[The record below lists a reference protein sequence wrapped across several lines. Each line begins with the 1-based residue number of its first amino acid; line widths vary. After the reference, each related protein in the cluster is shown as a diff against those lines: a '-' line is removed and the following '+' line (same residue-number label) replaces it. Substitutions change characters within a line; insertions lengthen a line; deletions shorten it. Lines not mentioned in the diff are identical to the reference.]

1 MIVLDTHAWLWW
13 CADRARIPPKLR
25 RRLEVEE
32 DLAVCAISCWE
43 IAMLVSRGRL
53 TLSMDVRV
61 ALRSMAALPAI
72 RLVPID
78 DDIAIEA
85 ALLGDAMHG
94 DPADRLIVATAKLLA
109 APLATKDEK
118 IRASRL
124 VTTLW

>member
-13 CADRARIPPKLR
+13 SADRARLPAKLR
-25 RRLEVEE
+25 RRLETEE
-32 DLAVCAISCWE
+32 DLCVCAISCWE

-72 RLVPID
+72 RIVPVD
-78 DDIAIEA
+78 DDIAVEA
-85 ALLGDAMHG
+85 ALFGDAMRG
-94 DPADRLIVATAKLLA
+94 DPADRFIVATAKLLA

-118 IRASRL
+118 IRASGL
-124 VTTLW
+124 VATVW